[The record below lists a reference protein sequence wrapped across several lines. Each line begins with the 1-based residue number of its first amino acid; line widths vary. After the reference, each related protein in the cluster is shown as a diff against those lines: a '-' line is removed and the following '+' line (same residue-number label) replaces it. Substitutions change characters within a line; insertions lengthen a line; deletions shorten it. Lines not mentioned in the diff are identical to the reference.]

1 MSRAIDYEPLEDL
14 MSLKSLTDLYEE
26 QLKDMYSAEKQL
38 TEALPKMADGASNA
52 DLKKAF
58 KDHLKQTQTQMQRL
72 EQIFQARGISAG
84 RKKCK
89 GMKGLVEEGSE
100 VLEESNKSAARDA
113 ALIGAAQ
120 KAEHYE
126 IATYGS
132 LRTYADLL
140 GEAEQA
146 RLLQTSLDEESQTNE
161 KLTALAQT
169 INQKAMG
176 GR

>member
-1 MSRAIDYEPLEDL
+1 MA
-14 MSLKSLTDLYEE
+14 LKNLTDLYEE

-38 TEALPKMADGASNA
+38 SEALPKLAEGASNA

-58 KDHLKQTQTQMQRL
+58 KEHHKQTQTQMQRL
-72 EQIFQARGISAG
+72 EQIFEARGISPG

-100 VLEESNKSAARDA
+100 VLEESSKSAARDA

-132 LRTYADLL
+132 LRAYANAL
-140 GEAEQA
+140 GESQQA
-146 RLLQTSLDEESQTNE
+146 QLLQTSLDEESQTNE
-161 KLTALAQT
+161 RLTSLAET
-169 INQKAMG
+169 INQKAKG
-176 GR
+176 SR